1 MIFNPNFYKVF
12 WRFKR
17 IKFFENFTTLTKF
30 VRRVALPLFISNRDT
45 VRTPWE
51 GIPYQRYRGGKCISN
66 SWYWPVRF
74 DKQVYLPVAWLVRF
88 WQGQSSWIRLAFFLD
103 NYRYLRPRVD
113 LACRHRSKHF
123 QGSWRRWQS
132 ERQRPSMISVI
143 CSSFSTS
150 SRWSLWGVLRFSPE
164 WPVGTRNSWGN
175 REPLAGS
182 AAANR
187 EPILEYSSN
196 RTSYSRCTEN
206 SLPLTTLISPNWA
219 SVVRGRTS
227 YRKRYYVQLFALLNI
242 LSATNFHVFVN
253 WYSTMSPFIRTKE
266 IAFGRVDKLAR
277 WQASAS

>member
-1 MIFNPNFYKVF
+1 MYIDIPDADLYGSASK
-12 WRFKR
+12 
-17 IKFFENFTTLTKF
+17 
-30 VRRVALPLFISNRDT
+30 FISRLRDLFT
-45 VRTPWE
+45 S
-51 GIPYQRYRGGKCISN
+51 GKGRAAEFVWLSFSTITDTCNLVSISHPA
-66 SWYWPVRF
+66 SEP
-74 DKQVYLPVAWLVRF
+74 
-88 WQGQSSWIRLAFFLD
+88 
-103 NYRYLRPRVD
+103 
-113 LACRHRSKHF
+113 RSKRF

-132 ERQRPSMISVI
+132 KRQGPSMIFVI